1 MNYKWSHKKI
11 FQILL
16 LSFAISLP
24 GLYSQTKTIA
34 IRGGRLMTMTHGIIE
49 DGILLMRGGKI
60 EEIGKDIPIPEGATV
75 IDIPGKTVLPGL
87 IDGFTNLG
95 MADIKSYGKDDDEAT
110 DPLTPQLR
118 IIDALNPDNRFIP
131 LARNSGVTSVLCAPA
146 EGNLLSGQS
155 GFIQL
160 AEGVIED
167 MILQFPVGIHGCLGE
182 APKLRY
188 GKKNQAPM
196 TRMGAAA
203 LLRQTFIDALDYADK
218 IERYQEKLEK
228 YEKEKKK
235 DDKKPEPPKKDFKLQ
250 SLIPI
255 VRGEKPLI
263 IGANRFDDILT
274 ALRIAEEF
282 DLKIILNHGT
292 EAYRVAEKIASGN
305 IPVILG
311 PSTSFQQKQETE
323 WAVPENAALLNKA
336 GVKIAFQTGS
346 IQNVSGL
353 LNEAR
358 LAVANGLPYN
368 VALKALTLYPAQIFG
383 VDDEVGSLEKGKS
396 GDIVIFDGDPLKE
409 LSRVVLVF
417 IGGEK
422 YEGNDVHY
430 NMIEEMK

>member
-1 MNYKWSHKKI
+1 
-11 FQILL
+11 
-16 LSFAISLP
+16 
-24 GLYSQTKTIA
+24 
-34 IRGGRLMTMTHGIIE
+34 
-49 DGILLMRGGKI
+49 
-60 EEIGKDIPIPEGATV
+60 
-75 IDIPGKTVLPGL
+75 
-87 IDGFTNLG
+87 
-95 MADIKSYGKDDDEAT
+95 
-110 DPLTPQLR
+110 
-118 IIDALNPDNRFIP
+118 
-131 LARNSGVTSVLCAPA
+131 
-146 EGNLLSGQS
+146 
-155 GFIQL
+155 
-160 AEGVIED
+160 

-203 LLRQTFIDALDYADK
+203 LLRQTFINALDYADK

-274 ALRIAEEF
+274 VLRIAEEF
-282 DLKIILNHGT
+282 DLKIILNHGA

-323 WAVPENAALLNKA
+323 WAVPENAAQLNKA

-396 GDIVIFDGDPLKE
+396 GDIVIFDGDPLKD

-417 IGGEK
+417 ISGEK
-422 YEGNDVHY
+422 YEGNDVQY
-430 NMIEEMK
+430 NVIEEMK